1 MAIKDWTKL
10 VVCVLVLTVTGIM
23 LYFGKIQGEAGVSII
38 SAVLGYV
45 FGNGHGV
52 LENNLQGTRGGSTI
66 GQAELDDNGG
76 LE

>member
-10 VVCVLVLTVTGIM
+10 VVCVLVLTVTGVM
-23 LYFGKIQGEAGVSII
+23 LYFGKIQGEAGVGII

-52 LENNLQGTRGGSTI
+52 IESTMKGTMGGSEV
-66 GQAELDDNGG
+66 GQAGLDDT
-76 LE
+76 E